1 MYKKVLEDSGLK
13 SGEAEIYNLLLQYG
27 DSPASDITSKTKHK
41 RGMVYKLLDDLKK
54 RGLVSTYKK
63 NKKSY
68 FRPEHPQKLLNA
80 IESNLHEARTQRT
93 ALESILPSLDDA
105 YRMNQ
110 TRPVVKYYEG
120 IEGIKKVFQ
129 DIYSPKEEPVYGCVD
144 LEKAD
149 KALPSL
155 IVKDLIPLRIK
166 NKLMAITL
174 IADSKLAKEVH
185 KKDAVS
191 YRESK
196 IISKRKY
203 PIPAEIDVYEDKVAM
218 LSFDKEKFAGVIVQN
233 KDIATSL
240 KSLFKLAFENMN
252 NKVK

>member
-1 MYKKVLEDSGLK
+1 MYKKVLENSGLK
-13 SGEAEIYNLLLQYG
+13 TGEAEIYDILLQYG

-41 RGMVYKLLDDLKK
+41 RGMVYKFLDDLEK

-63 NKKSY
+63 NKKTY
-68 FRPEHPQKLLNA
+68 FRPEHPHRLLNT
-80 IESNLHEARTQRT
+80 IEADLHEARTQRT
-93 ALESILPSLDDA
+93 ALESILPSLDEA

-120 IEGIKKVFQ
+120 IKGIKKVFE
-129 DIYSPKEEPVYGCVD
+129 DIYSPKDEPVYGCVD

-155 IVKDLIPLRIK
+155 IVEDLIPLRIK
-166 NKLMAITL
+166 NKLMAITF
-174 IADSKLAKEVH
+174 IADSKQAREVY
-185 KKDAVS
+185 KKDSFS

-196 IISKRKY
+196 LISKKKY

-218 LSFDKEKFAGVIVQN
+218 LGFDKEKFTGVIVQN

-240 KSLFKLAFENMN
+240 KSIFKLAFN
-252 NKVK
+252 NAEKSD